1 MKIKV
6 CGLRDGQNIREVEA
20 LRPDMMG
27 FICWQGSK
35 RNVSE
40 LPSYLPSEVCRVG
53 VLVNPSVEEALR
65 LARWLGLNRIQLH
78 GEESP
83 RLCQEIA
90 EETGLP
96 ITKTIQVGRAE
107 DLQQCLPYER
117 TEAVDLLLFDTQCQG
132 KGGSGR
138 RFDWSVL
145 SEYNGQKPFLL
156 AGGIGPGD
164 EEAVL
169 SLRHPRL
176 AGIDLNSRFETAP
189 ALKDTERLRQFIN
202 TIRNGQQD

>member
-1 MKIKV
+1 MTIKV

-40 LPSYLPSEVCRVG
+40 LPSYLPKVCRVG
-53 VLVNPSVEEALR
+53 VLVNPTVEEAVS
-65 LARWLGLNRIQLH
+65 LARWLGLDRIQLH
-78 GEESP
+78 GDESP
-83 RLCQEIA
+83 RLCQEIGEA
-90 EETGLP
+90 TGLP
-96 ITKTIQVGRAE
+96 ITKAIQVGSAE
-107 DLQQCLPYER
+107 DLGKCLPYER
-117 TEAVDLLLFDTQCQG
+117 TEAVDLLLFDTQSQA

-145 SEYNGQKPFLL
+145 SEYDGQKPFLL

-164 EEAVL
+164 EQAVL

-176 AGIDLNSRFETAP
+176 AGIDLNSRFELAP
-189 ALKDTERLRQFIN
+189 AIKNTDTLRQFIN